1 MSAAN
6 LAAVRGMNDV
16 LPADIGA
23 WQHLERVTRELFAA
37 YGYEELRVPVVEHT
51 ALFKRAIGEFTDIVE
66 KEMYTFADSGGD
78 SLTLRP
84 EATAGVVRAAITNGL
99 LRGARLKLWTSG
111 PMFRHERPQKGRYR
125 QFHQIGVETFGFAG
139 PDIDVEIIAMTA
151 RLWKQLGISRVQL
164 KLNSLGTTE
173 SRRAYRQTLV
183 AYFTQHAAA
192 LDADSQRRLGG
203 NPLRILDSKNPAM
216 QAVISG
222 APLLTEHLDPESR
235 EHFDGLCATL
245 AAMGIHYTVDPR
257 LVRGLDYYSRTV
269 FEWITDA
276 LGAQDAVCSGG
287 RYDGLI
293 TQLGGEPTPAIGFAM
308 GVERVVE
315 LIQQVGAVPAPRA
328 PDVYVIASGDRSIRA
343 GLALVERLRDELPQ
357 ATFEMNQGAGS
368 FKNQFRRADRSG
380 ARLALILGD
389 NELERGMAALKP
401 LRLESA
407 QDECPLAE
415 LAARIPALL
424 KTL

>member
-1 MSAAN
+1 MSAAE

-51 ALFKRAIGEFTDIVE
+51 AVFKRAIGEFTDIVE
-66 KEMYTFADSGGD
+66 KEMYTFTDSGGD

-84 EATAGVVRAAITNGL
+84 EATAGVVRAVITNGL

-125 QFHQIGVETFGFAG
+125 QFQQISVETFGFPG
-139 PDIDVEIIAMTA
+139 PDIDAEMIAMSA
-151 RLWKQLGISRVQL
+151 RLWKQLGITRVKL
-164 KLNSLGTTE
+164 KLNSLGTSE
-173 SRRAYRQTLV
+173 SRRVYREKLV
-183 AYFTQHAAA
+183 EYFTQHAAA
-192 LDADSQRRLGG
+192 LDADSQRRLAG
-203 NPLRILDSKNPAM
+203 NPLRILDTKNPAM
-216 QAVISG
+216 QAVVSG
-222 APLLTEHLDPESR
+222 APILTEYLDVESR

-245 AAMGIHYTVDPR
+245 AAMNIPYVIDPR
-257 LVRGLDYYSRTV
+257 LVRGLDYYSHTV
-269 FEWITDA
+269 MEWVTDA
-276 LGAQDAVCSGG
+276 LGSQDAICSGG
-287 RYDGLI
+287 RYDGLV
-293 TQLGGEPTPAIGFAM
+293 TQLGGEATPAFGYAM

-315 LIQQVGAVPAPRA
+315 LLQQVGGVPARKNA
-328 PDVYVIASGDRSIRA
+328 DVYVIASGERSIRA
-343 GLALVERLRDELPQ
+343 GLALVERLRDELPG
-357 ATFEMNQGAGS
+357 AAFEMNQGGGN

-389 NELERGMAALKP
+389 NELERGVASLKP
-401 LRLESA
+401 LRQESV